1 MWSGARGNLDAPS
14 HLRQSDRE
22 KEPIMTDL
30 LFDMPE
36 RPSLPVAETSARFG
50 VRRIF
55 CVGRNYAAHAAE
67 MGNEVDREAPWYFT
81 KSGEHLC
88 QSGQVVPY
96 PPGTQDYHH
105 EVELVVALEK
115 GGFEVPV
122 DRAEDLVFGHACGL
136 DMTRRDRQKDGKDN
150 RRPWSLGKDVENAAV
165 VGTIRPGPLDADAR
179 IALTVNGDTRQDAH
193 LSDMVWSVA
202 EVIAHLSRY
211 YHLNPGDLIMTGTP
225 AGVGPVVA
233 GDRLVGTI
241 DGLDPVEHALS

>member
-1 MWSGARGNLDAPS
+1 MWSGARDNLDAPS

-22 KEPIMTDL
+22 KEPPMTDL

-36 RPSLPVAETSARFG
+36 RPSLPVAETIARYG

-105 EVELVVALEK
+105 EVELVVALGER
-115 GGFEVPV
+115 GFEVPV
-122 DRAEDLVFGHACGL
+122 DRAEDLVFGYACGL

-165 VGTIRPGPLDADAR
+165 IGTIRPGPLDAAAR
-179 IALTVNGDTRQDAH
+179 IALKVNGDTRQDAP

-241 DGLDPVEHALS
+241 DGLDPVEHSLS